1 MWSSIWFI
9 NTKPRLIL
17 ALGPFWSIFFYL
29 GGFVLCV
36 IEFNAWLINIA
47 SIPNIRDCSRTFSS
61 LLSFPRKMFHF
72 FGIDNLSS
80 IASHNMHPWN
90 NCSLVLH
97 VKKNLKSILCTS
109 NPLLIRQSMY
119 NNNFF
124 IWDFSLFFEVFLWS
138 LKCGFL
144 AKIYHLSSIYILS
157 KK

>member
-97 VKKNLKSILCTS
+97 VTFECQKNLKSILCTS

-119 NNNFF
+119 NNNF
-124 IWDFSLFFEVFLWS
+124 SFETFLYF
-138 LKCGFL
+138 LKSFCDL
-144 AKIYHLSSIYILS
+144 
-157 KK
+157 